1 MRRMVVAWA
10 LLALLLG
17 GCLADAWYARRL
29 TGGMIAQLEQAQ
41 EAASEGRWGQALDL
55 TRQAGGRWADN
66 DFYLHVFMRH
76 ADTDQILLTM
86 RSVEQAILLEEADQ
100 YATSNAMLITQ
111 LELLAEMEQPSLTN
125 VL

>member
-1 MRRMVVAWA
+1 MRRMIVAWG

-17 GCLADAWYARRL
+17 GCLADAWYVRRL
-29 TGGMIAQLEQAQ
+29 TGEMIAQLEQAQ
-41 EAASEGRWGQALDL
+41 EEAAGGRWEQALEL